1 MDKNSAC
8 SGILNASHC
17 CLPGQ
22 ECSGPWSNVIGVCQD
37 KKSSASGMLI
47 ATELATKRNPL
58 CTADDKIRCWNAE
71 DIPT

>member
-1 MDKNSAC
+1 
-8 SGILNASHC
+8 
-17 CLPGQ
+17 
-22 ECSGPWSNVIGVCQD
+22 
-37 KKSSASGMLI
+37 MLI